1 MVNSA
6 NYRKT
11 NSLMAK
17 STADK
22 NGDAGE
28 QASNR
33 LIERRL
39 WIDRR
44 SLTEGAAHP
53 IGCSR
58 QMEFVETG
66 LGRPSGNSPH
76 YAPSAGGWGRCR
88 TPDADE

>member
-1 MVNSA
+1 
-6 NYRKT
+6 
-11 NSLMAK
+11 MAK

-33 LIERRL
+33 LTERRL

-44 SLTEGAAHP
+44 SLKEGVAHP

-66 LGRPSGNSPH
+66 LGRRPSGNSPH
-76 YAPSAGGWGRCR
+76 
-88 TPDADE
+88 